1 MVSRQVVVRCLF
13 EVYLIYI
20 KKKKNKFYVGKS
32 SFSFCNFKNLDARN
46 VQYFDAI
53 NLSSSSK

>member
-20 KKKKNKFYVGKS
+20 KKKKQVLCRKS